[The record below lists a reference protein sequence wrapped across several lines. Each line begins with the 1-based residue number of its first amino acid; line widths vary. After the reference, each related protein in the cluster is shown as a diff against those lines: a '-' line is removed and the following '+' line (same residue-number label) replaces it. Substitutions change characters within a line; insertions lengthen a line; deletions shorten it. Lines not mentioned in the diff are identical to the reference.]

1 MNILSATG
9 WNLLTGRLRIG
20 KEGTTMSKE
29 NGNTLV
35 RNASFLMMATLI
47 SRVIG
52 LLYKSPLSTVV
63 GNVGMGYFGY
73 ANNVYVILLL
83 VSSYSIPMAVSKVIS
98 ERLALKQFRNA
109 QKVFH
114 GALIYASVVGGAAAL
129 VALFLGKYLLP
140 VNQQEA
146 LLALRMLAPTIFLSA
161 ILGVFRG
168 FFQAHNT
175 MIPTSMSQ
183 IIEQIA
189 HAIVSVGAA
198 WLLIRSF
205 GTDDTSKAIYGAAGG
220 TLGTGAGVAVG
231 LLFMI
236 VVYAMN
242 RKAILKKVKKDKHER
257 EESMGSV
264 LKLIFMMVTPIIF
277 NTFVYNASSYL
288 DSKIFSDILALKK
301 MNSAAVSGQWG
312 EYSNYYISMIN
323 IPLALSSATSSAMMP
338 EISSR
343 YITKDYEGANRK
355 INEGVQ
361 LTMFLCIPAAVGL
374 SVLAFPIMKLL
385 FPKSSDL
392 SGMLLA
398 IGSVSVIFSALSTI
412 TNGVLQAIGQAKIP
426 LRNSAISLVLNVL
439 TVTLGSYFAPQFGVF
454 NVLLASIVFAVCMC
468 VLNALS
474 LKKYLGHKNDFVNG
488 YGKPLLASVGM
499 GLVAWIVY
507 YGMYI
512 FVPVKILCLGVSV
525 ILAVLVYMILYV
537 IVTKATKEQMRKLP
551 MGNYMVKVLGKLYLF
566 K

>member
-1 MNILSATG
+1 
-9 WNLLTGRLRIG
+9 
-20 KEGTTMSKE
+20 MSKE
-29 NGNTLV
+29 KGNALV

-63 GNVGMGYFGY
+63 GNVGMGYYGY

-83 VSSYSIPMAVSKVIS
+83 ISSYSIPMAVSKVIS

-114 GALIYASVVGGAAAL
+114 GALIYAAVMGGIAAL

-161 ILGVFRG
+161 ILGVLRG

-175 MIPTSMSQ
+175 MVPTSMSQ

-189 HAIVSVGAA
+189 NAIVSVGAA
-198 WLLIRSF
+198 WLLIQSF
-205 GTDDTSKAIYGAAGG
+205 GVDDTSHAIYGAAGG
-220 TLGTGAGVAVG
+220 ALGTGAGVLVG
-231 LLFMI
+231 LLFML
-236 VVYAMN
+236 VVYGLN
-242 RKAILKKVKKDKHER
+242 RKSILKKVEKDKHTR
-257 EESMGSV
+257 EESMADV

-288 DSKIFSDILALKK
+288 DSKIFSDILAMKN
-301 MNSAAVSGQWG
+301 MNSTAVSGQWG

-338 EISSR
+338 EIASR
-343 YITKDYEGANRK
+343 YIMKDYEGANRK

-374 SVLAFPIMKLL
+374 AVLAFPIMKLL

-392 SGMLLA
+392 SGVLLA
-398 IGSVSVIFSALSTI
+398 AGSVSVIFSALSTI
-412 TNGVLQAIGQAKIP
+412 TNGVLQAIGQARLP
-426 LRNSAISLVLNVL
+426 LRNSAISLVLNVI

-454 NVLLASIVFAVCMC
+454 NVLLASIIFAVSMC

-512 FVPVKILCLGVSV
+512 FVPIKILCIGVSV
-525 ILAVLVYMILYV
+525 ILAVFTYMILYV

-551 MGNYMVKVLGKLYLF
+551 MGNYMVKILGKLHIL

>member
-1 MNILSATG
+1 
-9 WNLLTGRLRIG
+9 
-20 KEGTTMSKE
+20 MSKE
-29 NGNTLV
+29 KGNVLV
-35 RNASFLMMATLI
+35 KNASFLMMATLV

-63 GNVGMGYFGY
+63 GNVGMGYYGY

-83 VSSYSIPMAVSKVIS
+83 ISSYSIPMAVSKVIS

-114 GALIYASVVGGAAAL
+114 GALIYAAVMGGIAAL

-175 MIPTSMSQ
+175 MVPTSMSQ

-189 HAIVSVGAA
+189 NAIVSVGAA
-198 WLLIRSF
+198 WLLIQSF
-205 GTDDTSKAIYGAAGG
+205 GIDDTAHAIYGAAGG
-220 TLGTGAGVAVG
+220 ALGTGAGVLVG
-231 LLFMI
+231 LLFML
-236 VVYAMN
+236 VVYGLN
-242 RKAILKKVKKDKHER
+242 RKSILKKVEKDKHTR
-257 EESMGSV
+257 EESMGDV
-264 LKLIFMMVTPIIF
+264 LKLIFLMVTPIIF

-301 MNSAAVSGQWG
+301 MNSTAVSGQWG

-338 EISSR
+338 EIASR

-374 SVLAFPIMKLL
+374 AVLAFPIMKLL

-398 IGSVSVIFSALSTI
+398 AGSVSVIFSALSTI
-412 TNGVLQAIGQAKIP
+412 TNGVLQAIGQARLP
-426 LRNSAISLVLNVL
+426 LRNSAISLVMNVI

-525 ILAVLVYMILYV
+525 ILAVFTYMILYV

-551 MGNYMVKVLGKLYLF
+551 MGNYMVKVLGKLHLL

>member
-1 MNILSATG
+1 M
-9 WNLLTGRLRIG
+9 TGRLRIG

-29 NGNTLV
+29 KGNTLV

-63 GNVGMGYFGY
+63 GNVGMGYYGY

-83 VSSYSIPMAVSKVIS
+83 ISSYSIPMAVSKVIS

-114 GALIYASVVGGAAAL
+114 GALIYAAVMGGIAAL

-161 ILGVFRG
+161 ILGVLRG

-175 MIPTSMSQ
+175 MVPTSMSQ

-189 HAIVSVGAA
+189 NAIVSVGAA
-198 WLLIRSF
+198 WLLIQSF
-205 GTDDTSKAIYGAAGG
+205 GVDDTSHAIYGAAGG
-220 TLGTGAGVAVG
+220 ALGTGAGVLVG
-231 LLFMI
+231 LLFML
-236 VVYAMN
+236 VVYGLN
-242 RKAILKKVKKDKHER
+242 RKSILKKVEKDKHTR
-257 EESMGSV
+257 EESMADV

-288 DSKIFSDILALKK
+288 DSKIFSDILAMKN
-301 MNSAAVSGQWG
+301 MNSTAVSGQWG

-338 EISSR
+338 EIASR
-343 YITKDYEGANRK
+343 YIMKDYEGANRK

-374 SVLAFPIMKLL
+374 AVLAFPIMKLL

-392 SGMLLA
+392 SGVLLA
-398 IGSVSVIFSALSTI
+398 AGSVSVIFSALSTI
-412 TNGVLQAIGQAKIP
+412 TNGVLQAIGQARLP
-426 LRNSAISLVLNVL
+426 LRNSAISLVLNVI

-454 NVLLASIVFAVCMC
+454 NVLLASIIFAVSMC

-512 FVPVKILCLGVSV
+512 FVPIKILCLGVSV
-525 ILAVLVYMILYV
+525 ILAVFTYMILYV

-551 MGNYMVKVLGKLYLF
+551 MGNYMVKILGKLHIL

>member
-29 NGNTLV
+29 NGSTLV

-175 MIPTSMSQ
+175 MLPTSMSQ

-205 GTDDTSKAIYGAAGG
+205 GTDDTSKVIYGAAGG

-426 LRNSAISLVLNVL
+426 LRNSAISLVLNVI

-512 FVPVKILCLGVSV
+512 FVPIKILCLGVSV

-551 MGNYMVKVLGKLYLF
+551 MGNYMVKVLGKLHLL

>member
-1 MNILSATG
+1 
-9 WNLLTGRLRIG
+9 
-20 KEGTTMSKE
+20 MSKE

-175 MIPTSMSQ
+175 MLPTSMSQ

-426 LRNSAISLVLNVL
+426 LRNSAISLVLNVI

-512 FVPVKILCLGVSV
+512 FVPIKILCLGVSV

-537 IVTKATKEQMRKLP
+537 IVTKATKEQIRKLP
-551 MGNYMVKVLGKLYLF
+551 MGNYMVKVLGKLHLL

>member
-1 MNILSATG
+1 
-9 WNLLTGRLRIG
+9 
-20 KEGTTMSKE
+20 MSKE
-29 NGNTLV
+29 KGNVLV
-35 RNASFLMMATLI
+35 KNASFLMMATLV

-63 GNVGMGYFGY
+63 GNVGMGYYGY

-83 VSSYSIPMAVSKVIS
+83 ISSYSIPMAVSKVIS

-114 GALIYASVVGGAAAL
+114 GALIYAAVMGGIAAL

-175 MIPTSMSQ
+175 MVPTSMSQ

-189 HAIVSVGAA
+189 NAIVSVGAA
-198 WLLIRSF
+198 WLLIQSF
-205 GTDDTSKAIYGAAGG
+205 GIDDTSHAIYGAAGG
-220 TLGTGAGVAVG
+220 ALGTGAGVLVG
-231 LLFMI
+231 LLFML
-236 VVYAMN
+236 VVYGLN
-242 RKAILKKVKKDKHER
+242 RKSILKKVEKDKHTR
-257 EESMGSV
+257 EESMGDV
-264 LKLIFMMVTPIIF
+264 LKLIFLMVTPIIF

-301 MNSAAVSGQWG
+301 MNSTAVSGQWG

-338 EISSR
+338 EIASR

-374 SVLAFPIMKLL
+374 AVLAFPIMKLL

-398 IGSVSVIFSALSTI
+398 AGSVSVIFSALSTI
-412 TNGVLQAIGQAKIP
+412 TNGVLQAIGQARLP
-426 LRNSAISLVLNVL
+426 LRNSAISLVMNVI

-512 FVPVKILCLGVSV
+512 FVPIKILCLGVSV

-551 MGNYMVKVLGKLYLF
+551 MGNYMVKVLGKLHLL

>member
-175 MIPTSMSQ
+175 MLPTSMSQ

-426 LRNSAISLVLNVL
+426 LRNSAISLVLNVI

-512 FVPVKILCLGVSV
+512 FVPIKILCLGVSV

-551 MGNYMVKVLGKLYLF
+551 MGNYMVKVLGKLHLL

>member
-1 MNILSATG
+1 
-9 WNLLTGRLRIG
+9 
-20 KEGTTMSKE
+20 MSKE

-175 MIPTSMSQ
+175 MLPTSMSQ

-301 MNSAAVSGQWG
+301 MNSTAVSGQWG

-426 LRNSAISLVLNVL
+426 LRNSAISLVLNVI

-512 FVPVKILCLGVSV
+512 FVPIKILCLGVSV

-551 MGNYMVKVLGKLYLF
+551 MGNYMVKVLGKLHLL

>member
-1 MNILSATG
+1 
-9 WNLLTGRLRIG
+9 
-20 KEGTTMSKE
+20 MSKE

-175 MIPTSMSQ
+175 MLPTSMSQ

-426 LRNSAISLVLNVL
+426 LRNSAISLVLNVI

-454 NVLLASIVFAVCMC
+454 IVLLASIVFAVCMC

-512 FVPVKILCLGVSV
+512 FVPIKILCLGVSV

-551 MGNYMVKVLGKLYLF
+551 MGNYMVKVLGKLHLL

>member
-52 LLYKSPLSTVV
+52 LLYQSPLSTVV
-63 GNVGMGYFGY
+63 GNGGLGYFGY

-114 GALIYASVVGGAAAL
+114 GALIYASIVGGAAAL

-175 MIPTSMSQ
+175 MLPTSMSQ

-426 LRNSAISLVLNVL
+426 LRNSAISLVLNVI

-512 FVPVKILCLGVSV
+512 FVPIKILCLGVSV

-551 MGNYMVKVLGKLYLF
+551 MGNYMVKVLGKLHLL

>member
-83 VSSYSIPMAVSKVIS
+83 VSSYSISMAVSKVIS

-175 MIPTSMSQ
+175 MLPTSMSQ

-426 LRNSAISLVLNVL
+426 LRNSAISLVLNVI

-512 FVPVKILCLGVSV
+512 FVPIKILCLGVSV

-551 MGNYMVKVLGKLYLF
+551 MGNYMVKVLGKLHLL

>member
-1 MNILSATG
+1 
-9 WNLLTGRLRIG
+9 
-20 KEGTTMSKE
+20 MSKE

>member
-9 WNLLTGRLRIG
+9 WTLLTGRLRIG

-175 MIPTSMSQ
+175 MLPTSMSQ

-242 RKAILKKVKKDKHER
+242 RKSILKKVKKDKHER

-338 EISSR
+338 EIASR

-374 SVLAFPIMKLL
+374 AVLAFPIMKLL
-385 FPKSSDL
+385 VFTSP
-392 SGMLLA
+392 
-398 IGSVSVIFSALSTI
+398 
-412 TNGVLQAIGQAKIP
+412 
-426 LRNSAISLVLNVL
+426 
-439 TVTLGSYFAPQFGVF
+439 YF
-454 NVLLASIVFAVCMC
+454 
-468 VLNALS
+468 
-474 LKKYLGHKNDFVNG
+474 
-488 YGKPLLASVGM
+488 
-499 GLVAWIVY
+499 
-507 YGMYI
+507 
-512 FVPVKILCLGVSV
+512 
-525 ILAVLVYMILYV
+525 
-537 IVTKATKEQMRKLP
+537 RK
-551 MGNYMVKVLGKLYLF
+551 
-566 K
+566 

>member
-1 MNILSATG
+1 
-9 WNLLTGRLRIG
+9 
-20 KEGTTMSKE
+20 MSKE

-175 MIPTSMSQ
+175 MLPTSMSQ

-426 LRNSAISLVLNVL
+426 LRNSAISLVLNVI

-512 FVPVKILCLGVSV
+512 FVPIKILCLGVSV

-551 MGNYMVKVLGKLYLF
+551 MGNYMVKVLGKLNLL

>member
-175 MIPTSMSQ
+175 MLPTSMSQ

-242 RKAILKKVKKDKHER
+242 RKSILKKVKKDKHER

-426 LRNSAISLVLNVL
+426 LRNSAISLVLNVI

-512 FVPVKILCLGVSV
+512 FVPIKILCLGVSV

-551 MGNYMVKVLGKLYLF
+551 MGNYMVKVLGKLHLL